1 MLPSAIQT
9 SAAGGAAVHSSG
21 QGRHSAGGSNAT
33 GGAAAQHGSNFGG
46 KEGSQSSIPGAA
58 GAAGKGGTGADG
70 MGGVGGA
77 DGVGGAGGADGM
89 GGAGGADGVA
99 GATGAAGAAGGE
111 LRVLHLN
118 GDGGVDPVQLIKVV
132 NEGAADLVQLR
143 MLVEA
148 LHNKQQ
154 QLMVGVALHVGAT
167 RIRLPLGLLLPQSI

>member
-1 MLPSAIQT
+1 M
-9 SAAGGAAVHSSG
+9 
-21 QGRHSAGGSNAT
+21 
-33 GGAAAQHGSNFGG
+33 
-46 KEGSQSSIPGAA
+46 
-58 GAAGKGGTGADG
+58 
-70 MGGVGGA
+70 
-77 DGVGGAGGADGM
+77 
-89 GGAGGADGVA
+89 
-99 GATGAAGAAGGE
+99 
-111 LRVLHLN
+111 N

>member
-77 DGVGGAGGADGM
+77 DGV

>member
-70 MGGVGGA
+70 I
-77 DGVGGAGGADGM
+77 GGAGGADGM

>member
-77 DGVGGAGGADGM
+77 DGVGGAGGADGL